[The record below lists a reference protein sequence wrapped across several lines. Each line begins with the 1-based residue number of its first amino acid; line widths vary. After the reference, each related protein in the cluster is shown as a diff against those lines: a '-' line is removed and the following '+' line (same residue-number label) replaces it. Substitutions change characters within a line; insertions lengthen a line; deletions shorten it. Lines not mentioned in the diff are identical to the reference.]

1 MLKSADLARAV
12 MSLLPNALRR
22 STPHRTLVAFTTG
35 TALEYITR
43 AKALDEGALAMLV
56 SALIVPLERDAIRRA
71 EEDAKL
77 GMAIKEA
84 VVSLL
89 VVIDCLRSSCFH

>member
-1 MLKSADLARAV
+1 MLKSADLARTV
-12 MSLLPNALRR
+12 VSLLPNVLRR

-35 TALEYITR
+35 TVLEYITR

-56 SALIVPLERDAIRRA
+56 SALVAPLERDVLRRA

-84 VVSLL
+84 VVSSLAF
-89 VVIDCLRSSCFH
+89 VACSRSRCIY